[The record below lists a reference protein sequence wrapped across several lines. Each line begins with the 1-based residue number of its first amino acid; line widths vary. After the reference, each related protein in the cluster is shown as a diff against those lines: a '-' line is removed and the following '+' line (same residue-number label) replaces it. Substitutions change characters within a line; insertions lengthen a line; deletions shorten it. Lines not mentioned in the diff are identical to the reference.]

1 MHQGGGRHRGKQHP
15 SKDGNARQGKH
26 QKPDTEQYTDP
37 CGSTEGGRW
46 TASGFLAAGATGSCT
61 SGLPSLSSR
70 LTDAC
75 TPSELAGSL
84 GMPG

>member
-37 CGSTEGGRW
+37 CGSTEGGPMDRIRLPR
-46 TASGFLAAGATGSCT
+46 GRGNGILYIRATQ
-61 SGLPSLSSR
+61 LEQPLDRR
-70 LTDAC
+70 LHA
-75 TPSELAGSL
+75 
-84 GMPG
+84 